1 MATIHKN
8 EDYLVQLD
16 GLRFLA
22 VSMVLFDHWLA
33 DVNELALG
41 AMGVNLFF
49 VLSGFLI
56 TRILL
61 TSKSKNYDQPSGL
74 KNYLRKFYIRRTL
87 RIFPIYYLSIFVLWL
102 LKDPSVQEKL
112 GWNLLYASNI
122 YIAIYHKWLG
132 VTDHFWSL
140 AVEEQ
145 FYIFF
150 PLLIFFIPRRFV
162 LQFFVTLIILSVGTR
177 FVLELS
183 NADWKI
189 AYVTMFTCL
198 DAFGLGAI
206 TAYLFLYHQDI
217 FRKIYSNQYLLI
229 ISLLAFIA
237 NTYIRK
243 TYWPQHN
250 MLNERFIPSVFF
262 FFLIGGAI
270 LGYKGWLK
278 WLLENPVSSYLG
290 RISYGIY
297 VYHNFVYNYY
307 HKIEGSPIIKFFA
320 KFPEIEKTPTLRFA
334 FLFMVT
340 ITLASIS
347 WYVIE
352 KPINALKDKLA

>member
-1 MATIHKN
+1 MSAIHKN

-22 VSMVLFDHWLA
+22 VTLVLFDHWLA
-33 DVNELALG
+33 DINELALG
-41 AMGVNLFF
+41 AMGVNMFF

-61 TSKSKNYDQPSGL
+61 TSKSKTYGQPSGL
-74 KNYLRKFYIRRTL
+74 KDYLKKFYIRRTL
-87 RIFPIYYLSIFVLWL
+87 RIFPIYYLSIFALWL
-102 LKDPSVQEKL
+102 LNDPSVQEKL

-122 YIAIYHKWLG
+122 YIAVYHSWLG

-145 FYIFF
+145 FYVFF

-162 LQFFVTLIILSVGTR
+162 VQFCILLITLSIGARFALEVT
-177 FVLELS
+177 

-198 DAFGLGAI
+198 DSFGLGAI
-206 TAYLFLYHQDI
+206 MAYLFLYHKDK
-217 FRKIYSNQYLLI
+217 FVWLFSNRYLLVV
-229 ISLLAFIA
+229 SLLVFIA

-270 LGYKGWLK
+270 IGYKGWLK
-278 WLLENPVSSYLG
+278 WLLQNPVSSYLG

-307 HKIEGSPIIKFFA
+307 HKIEGSPVIKVLT
-320 KFPEIEKTPTLRFA
+320 KFPQIENNPALRFV
-334 FLFMVT
+334 FLFAIT
-340 ITLASIS
+340 IGLATAS
-347 WYVIE
+347 WYIIE